1 MKLSVPFYKD
11 NKECPNSNFLNLKY
25 IQRWI
30 SELFRNKVVQY
41 FVEIG
46 GCEICRSI
54 CYTATYIV
62 MAD

>member
-1 MKLSVPFYKD
+1 MKQSVPFYKYK
-11 NKECPNSNFLNLKY
+11 KECPNSNFVNLKC
-25 IQRWI
+25 IQRRI

-54 CYTATYIV
+54 NI
-62 MAD
+62 